1 MAKQIMNVRD
11 VMAVLE
17 VSESKAYG
25 IIRQMNDELK
35 AKGFITIP
43 GKVSTVFSRKKY
55 MAYTPSKKGGQILDD
70 EIKKPSF
77 LVYGYG

>member
-25 IIRQMNDELK
+25 IIRKLNSELAEK
-35 AKGFITIP
+35 NYIVIP
-43 GKVSTVFSRKKY
+43 GKIPAIFSGAVLWNARR
-55 MAYTPSKKGGQILDD
+55 IENHCL
-70 EIKKPSF
+70 
-77 LVYGYG
+77 L

>member
-1 MAKQIMNVRD
+1 M
-11 VMAVLE
+11 LE

-55 MAYTPSKKGGQILDD
+55 MVYTPSKKGGQILDD

-77 LVYGYG
+77 LVYGKG

>member
-25 IIRQMNDELK
+25 IIRQLNRELAEK
-35 AKGFITIP
+35 HYIVIP
-43 GKVSTVFSRKKY
+43 GKISR
-55 MAYTPSKKGGQILDD
+55 AYFEERT
-70 EIKKPSF
+70 
-77 LVYGYG
+77 YGLHVAE

>member
-25 IIRQMNDELK
+25 ILRQMNEELK

-43 GKVSTVFSRKKY
+43 GKVPT
-55 MAYTPSKKGGQILDD
+55 AYFEEKI
-70 EIKKPSF
+70 
-77 LVYGYG
+77 YGVRIAE